1 MLNQIVL
8 VGRITQ
14 DPKVTELDNGKKIC
28 NVTVA
33 IPRSYKNENGEY
45 DTDFVKCTMW
55 SGVAENTSEYCKQ
68 GDLIGNKSK
77 RYTDKVQIIIAL
89 FINDFK
95 GIFFFIISDMIK

>member
-14 DPKVTELDNGKKIC
+14 DPKVTELDNGKKVC
-28 NVTVA
+28 NVTIA

-55 SGVAENTSEYCKQ
+55 SGVAENTSEYCKVVFKQ
-68 GDLIGNKSK
+68 ELLKKIIQNK
-77 RYTDKVQIIIAL
+77 L
-89 FINDFK
+89 FKKLLLKKLHF
-95 GIFFFIISDMIK
+95 